1 MISEATKKMV
11 FEHVDEHLYFVK
23 AGKKV
28 DYTQLFDKH
37 LLQAT
42 TSLEH
47 RYIFERALAY
57 LMALEEIDLVFA
69 GVNDEGRTLYQ
80 RIV

>member
-11 FEHVDEHLYFVK
+11 FEHVDEHLYFVDVD
-23 AGKKV
+23 KKV
-28 DYTQLFDKH
+28 DYTELFDKH

-47 RYIFERALAY
+47 RYVFERALAY
-57 LMALEEIDLVFA
+57 LMALDEIDLRIV
-69 GVNDEGRTLYQ
+69 GVDEEGKTLYE